1 VLDRRLVGLEHCIAS
16 TLEAVVEDTMHNRE
30 EDAGRQPADLGH
42 KDKSGDLFDS
52 LEHVLVAR

>member
-1 VLDRRLVGLEHCIAS
+1 VGLEHCIAS